1 MTTQTVTLQVALP
14 RSLVEN
20 FEVVAKAEQRSV
32 EELVAAKLGDLMSP
46 VSGLPPDVLEKLLQ
60 MNDYSDAVLWEATR
74 SSISLADDRRLREL
88 TQISKERELT
98 PAEAQEQ
105 AELLNLSRRSVIRRA
120 QALAILQRRG
130 YALPLHE
137 EFEDKAALA

>member
-1 MTTQTVTLQVALP
+1 MTTQTITLQVALP

-32 EELVAAKLGDLMSP
+32 EELVAAKLGGLMSP
-46 VSGLPPDVLEKLLQ
+46 VSGLPPDVLEELLQ
-60 MNDYSDAVLWEATR
+60 MNDYSDAVLWKATR

-88 TQISKERELT
+88 TQISKERELM